1 VFRVDTLPVTV
12 HNSYLNRPTDLI
24 TQELR
29 ISSPANQTVE
39 YTLGGF
45 YSRQIQHR
53 DKEGASVVLFGNPLP
68 SSPVNAYRVSDDR
81 SPRSAR

>member
-1 VFRVDTLPVTV
+1 V

-53 DKEGASVVLFGNPLP
+53 DKEGASVVLFGNPRP